1 MLFIDII
8 LPVFLIVAAGYF
20 FEKKS
25 RPDFRPLTDISL
37 YIFSPA
43 LVLSALVKQDIS
55 LSLTGD
61 ILLFMVLYTAGMAL
75 FSFVAARAMSFGPEQ
90 KRALSLT
97 TVFMNVGNFGL
108 PLSWFAFGEAGLN
121 ISIMTFVLFNIPL
134 GSLAIIIAQGKGT
147 ALKSALANMAKIP
160 IFHAVLVALAIKGL
174 GIELPLVLLRPLE
187 LLGQAAIP
195 VMLVLLGMQLAKTKL
210 QGSMAFLSLSTVLR
224 LLIAPALGWALTT
237 ALGMK
242 GLVQA
247 VVILQTSTP
256 SAVLP
261 LLYSLRFETRPDLVA
276 GAILVTTAASAVTL
290 TVLLYLLQA

>member
-8 LPVFLIVAAGYF
+8 LPVFLIVAVGYF

-75 FSFVAARAMSFGPEQ
+75 FAFVAARAMSFGPEQ

-108 PLSWFAFGEAGLN
+108 PLAWFAFGEAGLN

-147 ALKSALANMAKIP
+147 ALKSALGNMAKIP
-160 IFHAVLVALAIKGL
+160 IFHAVLLALAIKGF
-174 GIELPLVLLRPLE
+174 GIELPLVLLRPVE

-210 QGSMAFLSLSTVLR
+210 QGSLAFLSLSTVLR
-224 LLIAPALGWALTT
+224 LLVAPALGWALTT
-237 ALGMK
+237 ALGME

-261 LLYSLRFETRPDLVA
+261 LLYSLRFGTRPDLVA

-290 TVLLYLLQA
+290 TALLYLLQ

>member
-20 FEKKS
+20 FEKKT

-61 ILLFMVLYTAGMAL
+61 ILLFMVLYTAAMGL
-75 FSFVAARAMSFGPEQ
+75 FASIAARAMSFGPEQ

-108 PLSWFAFGEAGLN
+108 PLAWFAFGEAGLE

-134 GSLAIIIAQGKGT
+134 GSLAIIIAQGRQT

-160 IFHAVLVALAIKGL
+160 IFHAVLLALAIKGV
-174 GIELPLVLLRPLE
+174 GIKLPLVLLRPVE

-224 LLIAPALGWALTT
+224 LLIAPLLGWALTT
-237 ALGMK
+237 ALGME

-261 LLYSLRFETRPDLVA
+261 LLYSLRFGTRPDLVA

-290 TVLLYLLQA
+290 TALLYLLQ

>member
-61 ILLFMVLYTAGMAL
+61 ILLFMILYTAGMAL
-75 FSFVAARAMSFGPEQ
+75 FSFLAARAMSFGPEQ